1 MVEELMFV
9 VRSRKTANIMLRN
22 IKIKTLVLF
31 LDYFW
36 FIFLIMKIYD
46 LFIL

>member
-1 MVEELMFV
+1 VKELMFV

-22 IKIKTLVLF
+22 RQIKTLVLF

-36 FIFLIMKIYD
+36 FIFFIMKIYD